1 MNITQTIEKLHA
13 LKLTG
18 MVAALEEQQQQNSI
32 TELSF
37 HERFSLVVER
47 QWLWKEDRALAR
59 RLQYAAFKIKS
70 TMEEIDY
77 RHPRNL
83 QREQIEALRGGAWI
97 DQNRN
102 VLIIGPTGV
111 GKSFLGCAIGHHAC
125 QQSYRTLY
133 YYAPKLFRDLESA
146 RVDGSLTRLLAKLMK
161 VRLLFIDDLGIVS
174 ANADQYRQLLEVLD
188 DRCGN
193 RSLIVTS
200 QVPVAQWHEM
210 IPDST
215 VADAILDR
223 LVHNAYRVELN
234 GQSMR
239 KLSAKTKKKS

>member
-1 MNITQTIEKLHA
+1 MNITQTIEKLHD

-18 MVAALEEQQQQNSI
+18 MVAALEEQQQQSSI

-37 HERFSLVVER
+37 HERFSLLVER

-83 QREQIEALRGGAWI
+83 QRDQIEELRGGSWI

-146 RVDGSLTRLLAKLMK
+146 RADGSLTRLLTKLMK
-161 VRLLFIDDLGIVS
+161 VRLLIIDDLGIVS

-193 RSLIVTS
+193 GSLIVTS

-223 LVHNAYRVELN
+223 LVHNAYRIELN

-239 KLSAKTKKKS
+239 KAAAKKRKKS

>member
-161 VRLLFIDDLGIVS
+161 VRLLLIDDLGIVS

-193 RSLIVTS
+193 GSLIVTS

-239 KLSAKTKKKS
+239 KLTAKTKKKS

>member
-83 QREQIEALRGGAWI
+83 QRDQIEALRGGAWI
-97 DQNRN
+97 DQDRN
-102 VLIIGPTGV
+102 VLIIGPTGF

-161 VRLLFIDDLGIVS
+161 VRLLLIDDLGIVS

-193 RSLIVTS
+193 GSLIVTS

-239 KLSAKTKKKS
+239 KLTAKTKKKS

>member
-83 QREQIEALRGGAWI
+83 QRDQIEALRGGAWI
-97 DQNRN
+97 DQN
-102 VLIIGPTGV
+102 
-111 GKSFLGCAIGHHAC
+111 
-125 QQSYRTLY
+125 
-133 YYAPKLFRDLESA
+133 
-146 RVDGSLTRLLAKLMK
+146 
-161 VRLLFIDDLGIVS
+161 
-174 ANADQYRQLLEVLD
+174 
-188 DRCGN
+188 
-193 RSLIVTS
+193 
-200 QVPVAQWHEM
+200 
-210 IPDST
+210 
-215 VADAILDR
+215 
-223 LVHNAYRVELN
+223 
-234 GQSMR
+234 
-239 KLSAKTKKKS
+239 

>member
-77 RHPRNL
+77 RHPRNRS
-83 QREQIEALRGGAWI
+83 REILSGLCHRSPRLSAILSHPLLLRPKAVPGSGERTCGRQP
-97 DQNRN
+97 DT
-102 VLIIGPTGV
+102 PTGQ
-111 GKSFLGCAIGHHAC
+111 I
-125 QQSYRTLY
+125 
-133 YYAPKLFRDLESA
+133 DESA
-146 RVDGSLTRLLAKLMK
+146 A
-161 VRLLFIDDLGIVS
+161 
-174 ANADQYRQLLEVLD
+174 
-188 DRCGN
+188 
-193 RSLIVTS
+193 
-200 QVPVAQWHEM
+200 PPH
-210 IPDST
+210 
-215 VADAILDR
+215 
-223 LVHNAYRVELN
+223 
-234 GQSMR
+234 
-239 KLSAKTKKKS
+239 